1 MIMTRRTSFIVW
13 AIAALILTMAPRLH
27 GQQPLAAARELY
39 AQAEYQDALNVL
51 NTLSVTDYSRED
63 RQAIDL
69 YKTLCLFAVGRRADA
84 DRALEAMVAQDPL
97 YRPSADDMPPR
108 MRAALS
114 DARKRMLPAI
124 IQQKYADAK
133 NAFDRKDYGVAEGGF
148 RQVLDALADPDI
160 VAAST
165 QSPLSDLKTLAD
177 GFYGLSVKA
186 AAPAP
191 ALAAEPPPPPAPIM
205 PQAPRTYSA
214 NEPGVTAPVIIRQK
228 VPAYRGKVLEAANGI
243 IEVVIDTTGAVE
255 TARMRVPLNAQYDK
269 LVLAAAKAWQYQPA
283 TVQGAPVKFRKMVQ
297 ITLVPN
303 QMPEN

>member
-1 MIMTRRTSFIVW
+1 MTRKTSFIVW
-13 AIAALILTMAPRLH
+13 ASTALILTTAPRLH
-27 GQQPLAAARELY
+27 AQQPLAAARELY

-51 NTLSVTDYSRED
+51 NTLTVTDYSRED

-69 YKTLCLFAVGRRADA
+69 YKTLCLFAVGRRAEA
-84 DRALEAMVAQDPL
+84 DRSLESMVAQDPL

-108 MRAALS
+108 MRAALT

-124 IQQKYADAK
+124 IQQKYAEAK
-133 NAFDRKDYGVAEGGF
+133 GAFDRKDYGVAEGGF
-148 RQVLDALADPDI
+148 KQVLEALADPD
-160 VAAST
+160 VAPASA
-165 QSPLSDLKTLAD
+165 QPPLSDLKTLAD
-177 GFYGLSVKA
+177 GFYGLSLKA

-191 ALAAEPPPPPAPIM
+191 VLAAEPPPPPAVVM

-214 NEPGVTAPVIIRQK
+214 NDPGIMAPVTIRQK

-269 LVLAAAKAWQYQPA
+269 MVLAAAKAWQYQPA
-283 TVQGAPVKFRKMVQ
+283 TMQGAPVKFRKMVQ

-303 QMPEN
+303 QTPEE

>member
-63 RQAIDL
+63 RQSIDL
-69 YKTLCLFAVGRRADA
+69 YKTLCLFAVGRRAEA

-124 IQQKYADAK
+124 IQQKYAEAK

-165 QSPLSDLKTLAD
+165 QSPLADLKTLAD

-191 ALAAEPPPPPAPIM
+191 TLAAEPPPPPTPIM

-303 QMPEN
+303 QIPED